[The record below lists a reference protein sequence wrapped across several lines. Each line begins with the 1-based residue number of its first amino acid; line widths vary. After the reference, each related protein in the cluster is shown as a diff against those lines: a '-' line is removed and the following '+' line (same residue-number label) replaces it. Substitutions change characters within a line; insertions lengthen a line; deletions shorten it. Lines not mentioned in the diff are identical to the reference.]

1 MIAED
6 PVDDLD
12 FAASINVLDLSMPGT
27 S

>member
-12 FAASINVLDLSMPGT
+12 FAALINVLDLSMPGT